1 MIEKFSNIS
10 QKLLF
15 VQWFKNLFT
24 IKYLYQHILL
34 EFDVIDI
41 SREIRILVISNLRNA
56 RGWY

>member
-15 VQWFKNLFT
+15 VQWFENLFT